1 MLGSISFVIET
12 RGNAWNTFGC
22 VRPIFEIG
30 FCSVLRIR
38 VENKLLFFFFFSVPS
53 SDDSIGNFRR
63 VLIEV
68 TFALFESFV
77 QDIKNNCRGGKIKK
91 RGIIEFFGTVY
102 GMVFRINS
110 RNVYPLFDDSQ
121 LDGCGF

>member
-1 MLGSISFVIET
+1 M
-12 RGNAWNTFGC
+12 FGRSSKSVSALC
-22 VRPIFEIG
+22 FEFELKI
-30 FCSVLRIR
+30 
-38 VENKLLFFFFFSVPS
+38 NFFSFFFSVPS

>member
-1 MLGSISFVIET
+1 M
-12 RGNAWNTFGC
+12 FGRSSKSVSALC
-22 VRPIFEIG
+22 FE
-30 FCSVLRIR
+30 FELS
-38 VENKLLFFFFFSVPS
+38 ENKLFFSVPS

-68 TFALFESFV
+68 TFVLFESFV

-91 RGIIEFFGTVY
+91 RGIIEFFGTIY